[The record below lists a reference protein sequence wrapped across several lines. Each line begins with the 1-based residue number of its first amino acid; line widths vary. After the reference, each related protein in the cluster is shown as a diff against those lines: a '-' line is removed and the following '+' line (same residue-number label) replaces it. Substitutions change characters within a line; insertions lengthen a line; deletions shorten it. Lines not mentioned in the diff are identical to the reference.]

1 MQKSA
6 IFHTSEG
13 TYAYAVGP
21 NRLVVRLR
29 AATGDL
35 ETVKVHYKNLYDH
48 VVDPSS
54 ATMKLAFSDGVSDVF
69 ETTIEIDGSHFKYRF
84 ELDDGR
90 VTYYYSSDGFSK
102 TVNDAWFFV
111 PMINSEDVIN
121 EPEWCEGE
129 IVYQIF
135 VDRFFN
141 GDHNNDPVDVCPWN
155 KMPDRSTYYG
165 GDFAGIML
173 RIPYLVSLGVK
184 IIYLSPVFLSPTYHK
199 YDVQD
204 YYAIDPAFGDVDSL
218 KALVDHC
225 HKQGIRVV
233 LDGVFNH
240 CSSNHPFF
248 RDVVAFGASSP
259 YVNWFS
265 IHSFPV
271 TVAQGNYDSFANLVP
286 SMPRLNTDNPEVIE
300 YLVNAAVYW
309 TITLKIDGWRM
320 DVADEISPRFWRAFR
335 TRVKL
340 ANPNILLIGEIWNIA
355 TRWLAGDQLDTV
367 TNYKYRKSL
376 TDLAK
381 GNITSTEFH
390 RRMDANRILYKTP
403 VHSRLVNLIG
413 SHDVERIAEA
423 FGQTKALMMLAVTL
437 AYEGMPLIYY
447 GDELGM
453 TGGADPDNRRA
464 MTWERT
470 DTEQAQCIRAL
481 ALIRSSSETLKQGRT
496 ETLPTQPRVL
506 AFVRIH
512 QGQKLAMIANFGNR
526 PYRINQTGAILKWGH
541 ARLMSGGYVV
551 PGSAC
556 ALFELSRQD

>member
-1 MQKSA
+1 
-6 IFHTSEG
+6 
-13 TYAYAVGP
+13 
-21 NRLVVRLR
+21 
-29 AATGDL
+29 
-35 ETVKVHYKNLYDH
+35 
-48 VVDPSS
+48 
-54 ATMKLAFSDGVSDVF
+54 
-69 ETTIEIDGSHFKYRF
+69 
-84 ELDDGR
+84 
-90 VTYYYSSDGFSK
+90 
-102 TVNDAWFFV
+102 
-111 PMINSEDVIN
+111 
-121 EPEWCEGE
+121 
-129 IVYQIF
+129 
-135 VDRFFN
+135 
-141 GDHNNDPVDVCPWN
+141 
-155 KMPDRSTYYG
+155 
-165 GDFAGIML
+165 
-173 RIPYLVSLGVK
+173 
-184 IIYLSPVFLSPTYHK
+184 
-199 YDVQD
+199 
-204 YYAIDPAFGDVDSL
+204 
-218 KALVDHC
+218 
-225 HKQGIRVV
+225 
-233 LDGVFNH
+233 
-240 CSSNHPFF
+240 
-248 RDVVAFGASSP
+248 
-259 YVNWFS
+259 
-265 IHSFPV
+265 
-271 TVAQGNYDSFANLVP
+271 
-286 SMPRLNTDNPEVIE
+286 MPRLNTDNPEVIE